1 MGVPPAVFAKEKLN
15 ESRAAKKKEK
25 ELDF

>member
-15 ESRAAKKKEK
+15 ESRAAKTKKK
-25 ELDF
+25 N